1 MSLPHIRQ
9 TKYLL
14 AVLAFVVATV
24 ALFTARAD
32 FSAWSSFMLIL
43 FGLYGASDITNTHLQ
58 QSKAVPADQQTA

>member
-1 MSLPHIRQ
+1 MPQIRQ

-14 AVLAFVVATV
+14 AILAFIVATV

-58 QSKAVPADQQTA
+58 QKKQIAPSDQTA